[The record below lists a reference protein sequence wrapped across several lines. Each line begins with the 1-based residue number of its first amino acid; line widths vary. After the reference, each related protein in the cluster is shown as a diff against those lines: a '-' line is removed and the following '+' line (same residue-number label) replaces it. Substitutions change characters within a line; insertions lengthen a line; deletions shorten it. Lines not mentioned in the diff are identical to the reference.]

1 MKGNNT
7 RMYINLKDLA
17 KSAKINKPMTIAVA
31 GAHDHVVLDALAKA
45 SNYIKFDVILIGIKN
60 EINELL
66 KQYNLNVKEVIDTN
80 DLTQMGEF
88 AVKCIRENKANVIMK
103 GLVDTKYVLKPVV
116 NSETGIKKSK
126 LLSHVSLMTF
136 ENQHK
141 SYFFTDGAMNIAP
154 TAEQKL
160 LIAENA
166 VWVAQQL
173 CMKHPKVAVISAVE
187 KLNPKIQSTVDAEW
201 LKSQPHNGYDL
212 SGPFAID
219 NIASEEA
226 AKHKG
231 ITDPV
236 ALNPDI
242 LLFPELVSGN
252 VFYKTSVFFG
262 NGSTAGCIIGANVPI
277 ILTSRADS
285 AETKFNSILFGV
297 LLNSH
302 E

>member
-1 MKGNNT
+1 
-7 RMYINLKDLA
+7 MYINLEKLA
-17 KSAKINKPMTIAVA
+17 KHATISKPMTIVVA
-31 GAHDHVVLDALAKA
+31 GAHDHVVLDALEKA
-45 SNYIKFDVILIGIKN
+45 NKHLKFSVILIGIKS
-60 EINELL
+60 EIENLL
-66 KQYNLNVKEVIDTN
+66 KHFKKLDVKEIIDTN
-80 DLTQMGEF
+80 EAEKMGQL
-88 AVKCIRENKANVIMK
+88 AVQCVRENKANVIMK
-103 GLVDTKYVLKPVV
+103 GLVDTKFVLKPVV

-136 ENQHK
+136 EKQKK

-166 VWVAQQL
+166 VWVAKQL
-173 CMKHPKVAVISAVE
+173 GIEKPNVAAISAVE
-187 KLNPKIQSTVDAEW
+187 KVNPKMQSSVDAEW
-201 LKSQPHNGYDL
+201 LKNQPHKGYNL

-219 NIASEEA
+219 NVASVEA

-242 LLFPELVSGN
+242 LLFPEIVSGN

-262 NGSTAGCIIGANVPI
+262 GGSTAGCIIGAQVPI

>member
-1 MKGNNT
+1 
-7 RMYINLKDLA
+7 MYINLKKLA
-17 KSAKINKPMTIAVA
+17 KQAKINKPMTIAVA

-45 SNYIKFDVILIGIKN
+45 NKHLDFSVILIGIKSQ
-60 EINELL
+60 IDELL
-66 KQYNLNVKEVIDTN
+66 KHYKKLKVTEIIDTN
-80 DLTQMGEF
+80 EADKMGEL
-88 AVKCIRENKANVIMK
+88 AVKCVRENKANVIMK
-103 GLVDTKYVLKPVV
+103 GLVDTKFVLKPVV

-136 ENQHK
+136 EKLKK

-154 TAEQKL
+154 TAEQKR

-166 VWVAQQL
+166 VWVAKQL
-173 CMKHPKVAVISAVE
+173 GIKTPNVAAISAVE
-187 KLNPKIQSTVDAEW
+187 KVNPKMPSSVDAEW
-201 LKSQPHNGYDL
+201 LKNQPHNGYSL

-219 NIASEEA
+219 NVASAEA
-226 AKHKG
+226 AKPKG

-242 LLFPELVSGN
+242 LLFPEIVSGN

-262 NGSTAGCIIGANVPI
+262 NGSTAGCIIGAQVPI